1 MLTDLE
7 IAHKSKI
14 LPITEIA
21 GKLGLSEEDL
31 ELYGKYKAKL
41 TYEAISRIRKQ
52 ERGKLIL
59 VSAITPTPAGEGKT
73 TTTIGLSQALNRIGK
88 SSIAA
93 IREPS
98 LGPVFGIKGGAAGGG
113 YSQVLPMED
122 INLHFTGDMHAVT
135 SANNNL
141 SALIDNYIYW
151 GNPINLDPRTI
162 NWNRVQ
168 DVNDRMLRSMVVGL
182 GGKKQGFPLEENF
195 MITPASEIMAILC
208 LSNDLEDLKNR
219 IGNILIGFTYE
230 NKPVYVRD
238 LGFEGAISAL
248 LKDALKPNLVQTT
261 ENTPAFVHGGPFAN
275 IAQGANSILATKMA
289 MALSDYTVTEAG
301 FGFDLGAE
309 KFFDIVCRIGGFCTN
324 AVVLVATVRA
334 LKLHG
339 GASLKHLTEPDPR
352 ALDMGLENLGKH
364 LENIRKFGMK
374 SVVAINRFATDTDEE
389 LEMVRAYTE
398 SKGFAVSLVES
409 HAKGGEGA
417 VDLAEKVVDLIEHDR
432 CTLNPLYPLD
442 MDVEDKIYTIA
453 SEIYGAESV
462 DFTAEAK
469 QDLKQIKKLGLDKF
483 PICMAKTQ
491 KSLSDN
497 PLLLGRP
504 KDFLVTVRK
513 INISAGAG
521 FLVPITGEVMLMP
534 GLPKTPS
541 AMDMDIDKD
550 GNITNL
556 F

>member
-1 MLTDLE
+1 MLTDLD
-7 IAHKSKI
+7 IAKQTKI
-14 LPITEIA
+14 KPITEIA
-21 GKLGLSEEDL
+21 QSIGIHEDEL
-31 ELYGKYKAKL
+31 ELYGKFKAKL
-41 TYEAISRIRKQ
+41 TYEAVSRIRKQ

-73 TTTIGLSQALNRIGK
+73 TTTIGLSQALNKIGK
-88 SSIAA
+88 SSVAA

-141 SALIDNYIYW
+141 SALIDNYIFW

-162 NWNRVQ
+162 NWKRVQ

-208 LSNDLEDLKNR
+208 LANDIDDLKER
-219 IGNILIGFTYE
+219 IGNILVGFTYDK
-230 NKPVYVRD
+230 KPVYVRE
-238 LGFEGAISAL
+238 LGFEGAIAAL
-248 LKDALKPNLVQTT
+248 LKDAIKPNLVQTT
-261 ENTPAFVHGGPFAN
+261 ENTPAIVHGGPFAN
-275 IAQGANSILATKMA
+275 IAQGANSVIATKMA
-289 MALSDYTVTEAG
+289 LGLSEYAVTEAG

-309 KFFDIVCRIGGFCTN
+309 KFFDIVCRMGGFCTN

-339 GASLKHLTEPDPR
+339 GVKVKDLTEPNLE
-352 ALDMGLENLGKH
+352 ALEKGLENLEKH
-364 LENIRKFGMK
+364 LENINKFGMK
-374 SVVAINRFATDTDEE
+374 SVVAINRFTSDSEDE
-389 LEMVRAYTE
+389 LQMIADFVA
-398 SKGFAVSLVES
+398 SKGFKSSIVES

-417 VDLAEKVVDLIEHDR
+417 VDLAEKVVDLIEHDQ
-432 CTLNPLYPLD
+432 CTLRPLYSLE
-442 MDVEDKIYTIA
+442 MDVKDKIFKIA
-453 SEIYGAESV
+453 SEIYGAVKV
-462 DFTAEAK
+462 DFTPEAK
-469 QDLKQIKKLGLDKF
+469 QDLRIIKKLGLTEL

-497 PLLLGRP
+497 PKLLGRP
-504 KDFLVTVRK
+504 KDFLVTVRE

-521 FLVPITGEVMLMP
+521 FLVPVTGEIMLMP
-534 GLPKTPS
+534 GLPRVPS
-541 AMDMDIDKD
+541 ANAMDIDKD
-550 GNITNL
+550 GNISNL